1 MKRFSAACAAALLM
15 GGSAASAT
23 NDFGLSKRDTNAP
36 IQVSADRF
44 DADFNAKSGT
54 YSGNVVVLQGDF
66 RLRSDKVRV
75 NVVDGKPDKIFAYG
89 NVVFSAPNGNAQ
101 GDNGIYD
108 VAPRLITLTGR
119 VVLTKERNVMR
130 GTTLTVNLV
139 TGQAQ
144 LGAKGAPG
152 GRVQGLFTPPPQ
164 SQGTQKPN
172 P

>member
-1 MKRFSAACAAALLM
+1 MMRYSVLALAAAVF
-15 GGSAASAT
+15 ASPAFGA
-23 NDFGLSKRDTNAP
+23 NDFGLSKRDANAP

-44 DADFNAKSGT
+44 DADFNAKSGI
-54 YSGNVVVLQGDF
+54 YSGNVIVVQGDF
-66 RLRSDKVRV
+66 HLRSDKMRV
-75 NVVDGKPDKIFAYG
+75 NVVAGKPDKIFAYG

-101 GDNGIYD
+101 GDNGVYD

-119 VVLTKERNVMR
+119 VILNKEKNVMR
-130 GTTLTVNLV
+130 GTMLTVNLA

-152 GRVQGLFTPPPQ
+152 GRVQALFTPPP
-164 SQGTQKPN
+164 SSNSAQKPN

>member
-1 MKRFSAACAAALLM
+1 MTRFSACALALLLS
-15 GGSAASAT
+15 GSAASAA
-23 NDFGLSKRDTNAP
+23 NDFGLNKRDSNAP

-44 DADFNAKSGT
+44 DADFNAKTGV
-54 YSGNVVVLQGDF
+54 YSGNVVVVQGDF

-89 NVVFSAPNGNAQ
+89 NVVFTAPNGNAQ
-101 GDNGIYD
+101 GDNGVYD

-119 VVLTKERNVMR
+119 VVLNKERNVMR
-130 GTTLTVNLV
+130 GTMLTVNLV

-164 SQGTQKPN
+164 QQGAQKPN
-172 P
+172 

>member
-1 MKRFSAACAAALLM
+1 MMRNSAVLALAAVLASPAL
-15 GGSAASAT
+15 AA
-23 NDFGLSKRDTNAP
+23 NDFGLSKRDANAP

-44 DADFNAKSGT
+44 DADFNAKSGV
-54 YSGNVVVLQGDF
+54 YSGNVIVVQGDF
-66 RLRSDKVRV
+66 HLRSDKVRV
-75 NVVDGKPDKIFAYG
+75 NVINGKPDKIFAYG
-89 NVVFSAPNGNAQ
+89 NVVFAAPNGNAQ
-101 GDNGIYD
+101 GDNGVYD

-119 VVLTKERNVMR
+119 VILNKERNVMR
-130 GTTLTVNLV
+130 GTMLTVNLA

-164 SQGTQKPN
+164 SNSAQKPN